1 MLAYGIMNKAF
12 FGISMRKDCWNYIL
26 FCAFVL
32 PLILDIRK
40 NNILIVILAA
50 NQCDSQFAFKMLYLA
65 SCSIDPESALYV
77 VMVVYVVEW
86 MPFDLKTDEEK
97 WWSASIHSCEVVY
110 SFFRLD
116 FYWKIFNVF

>member
-1 MLAYGIMNKAF
+1 M
-12 FGISMRKDCWNYIL
+12 
-26 FCAFVL
+26 
-32 PLILDIRK
+32 
-40 NNILIVILAA
+40 IVILAA

-86 MPFDLKTDEEK
+86 MPFDQKTDEEK

-110 SFFRLD
+110 SFFLD
-116 FYWKIFNVF
+116 LISTEKYLMYFKQ